1 MTLLARDLTVR
12 IGDKTLI
19 QDVSLTIAPGEILA
33 VVGPNGAGKSTLLNV
48 LCGEMQSADGTV
60 LIENQPLTG
69 WNKRELAKR
78 RAVLPQRS
86 SLTFGFT
93 AQEVVLMGRTPHLSG
108 GESRE
113 VAEAMQMT
121 RTTHLAERT
130 YTTLSGGEQQRVQL
144 ARVLTQIWNNDYT
157 RYLLLDEPTNN
168 LDLSHQHAT
177 LSIARQFAERGV
189 GVLTVLHDLNLA
201 AQYADRILVMK
212 AGQVQAEGIPH
223 AVLTPQTIRDT
234 FGLPVM
240 VQAHPCFD
248 CPLIIPMPITAQ
260 QHSAAYASQ
269 PAPREKIS

>member
-1 MTLLARDLTVR
+1 
-12 IGDKTLI
+12 
-19 QDVSLTIAPGEILA
+19 
-33 VVGPNGAGKSTLLNV
+33 
-48 LCGEMQSADGTV
+48 MQAADGSV
-60 LIENQPLTG
+60 LIENQSLTT
-69 WNKRELAKR
+69 WNKRDLAKR

-113 VAEAMQMT
+113 DYRIVAEAMQMT
-121 RTTHLAERT
+121 RTTHLTERT